1 MQTNETTKA
10 LYDNAIQYLYSTAP
24 MFQQKG
30 KSAYK
35 EGLETTLAL
44 DELFHHPHTSY
55 STVHV
60 AGTNGKGSVSS
71 LLAATLTAAG
81 YKVGLY
87 TSPHLVDFRERIRV
101 NGEMIPMEEVI
112 DFVDKNKTLI
122 EDLCPSFFEITTAM
136 AFQYF
141 QKQEVDWAIIEVGL
155 GGRLDCTNIIMPELS
170 VITNISLDHTDLLGD
185 TLDKIAAEKAGIIKI
200 ATPVVIGET
209 QEEIASVFTTRARK
223 MQAPIVFADQT
234 EVTFKP
240 ECELTGYYQTK
251 NIQTAC
257 VAIDKLRAMGVKISN
272 EAQAEGF
279 AHVCK
284 LSGLQGRWQT
294 IGHSPLTVC
303 DTGHNEGGYAYLTEQ
318 IKAQKY
324 DTLRIVFGM
333 VSDKKRDH
341 LLKMLPK
348 NAVYYFTQANIP
360 RALPAEDLKRE
371 AEAEG
376 LKGECYHSVKE
387 AFEAAKRD
395 ASANDFIFVG
405 GSNFIVAEIL

>member
-294 IGHSPLTVC
+294 ISHSPLTVC

-395 ASANDFIFVG
+395 ATANDFIFVG

>member
-284 LSGLQGRWQT
+284 LSRLQGRWQT

>member
-1 MQTNETTKA
+1 MQKNETTKA

-141 QKQEVDWAIIEVGL
+141 QKQEVDWGIIEVGL

-294 IGHSPLTVC
+294 ISHSPLTVC